1 MNPKMS
7 QLFLQHLPK
16 QSWCFWHVTLALI
29 LLSLQ
34 YCWVWEKSPF
44 KEERSVKKQVTDPLW
59 NRGRYRIHCSPWKK
73 ITKTNLWRVGRKHCR
88 GASEKGRKLLWCP
101 GQTSLLSHNP
111 SELFPISFPNISCV
125 SRKKQ
130 FIEGLDALGVS
141 SSSPVFHGLVYDIL
155 PLQPLTSLLLPI
167 AAFRAP
173 LVNFPNL
180 LWLCFSKRLPLA
192 FVALSLSSS
201 E

>member
-1 MNPKMS
+1 MNAVHNGFFVVKLWAITN
-7 QLFLQHLPK
+7 QCWHLRKPWRMNHVWDETK
-16 QSWCFWHVTLALI
+16 CFD
-29 LLSLQ
+29 
-34 YCWVWEKSPF
+34 
-44 KEERSVKKQVTDPLW
+44 R

-180 LWLCFSKRLPLA
+180 LWLYFSKRLPLA
-192 FVALSLSSS
+192 FVALFLSSS